1 MLRNVS
7 LLLVCV
13 AGLAGGLLAC
23 DNQPSHSPGLSTP
36 TTPGVP
42 IVRLEIEGPSS
53 VPPGGTMQLT
63 AIARLSDGSSRDIT
77 QEAVW
82 TSSNRMVLTVSAGR
96 VTGVQMG
103 EARALVG
110 LGATSANREV
120 VVVPQGTFR
129 VAGLVTEADT
139 PSSPVVGAT
148 VAATAG
154 VGAGLTTNTGDD
166 GRYKL
171 YGVGGDVELRISK
184 NGYQTN
190 VQQYRA
196 DDHAILNAQL
206 RLVNARRDLSGAYTL
221 TIAAADDCRLALPEE
236 LRVRNYRALLTLT
249 GNQLDVRLE
258 GSTFAL
264 AANGQGDKFRGRAE
278 ATDLLFFMS
287 AYDPNGYFYYKFNY
301 GDVVEQLTDSSFL
314 VVSGRATV
322 NEASMSGVLDGAMTV
337 LSGTLKYYPTTTA
350 ICRSTA
356 HRFTLRR

>member
-1 MLRNVS
+1 MTRRGRQ
-7 LLLVCV
+7 LL
-13 AGLAGGLLAC
+13 AGLFGFVAAGLLAC
-23 DNQPSHSPGLSTP
+23 DNQPSHSPGLNTP
-36 TTPGVP
+36 TTPGVA
-42 IVRLEIEGPSS
+42 IVRLEIAGPPS
-53 VPPGGTMQLT
+53 VPPGGTVQLT
-63 AIARLSDGSSRDIT
+63 AIARLADGSSRDIT

-82 TSSNRMVLTVSAGR
+82 ASSNRMVLTVSAGR
-96 VTGVQMG
+96 VTGVQTG

-120 VVVPQGTFR
+120 VVVPQDTFR
-129 VAGLVTEADT
+129 VVGLVTEADT

-148 VAATAG
+148 VAVTAG

-171 YGVGGDVELRISK
+171 YGLAGDVELRISK

-221 TIAAADDCRLALPEE
+221 TIAAADECRLELPEE
-236 LRVRNYRALLTLT
+236 VRVRNYRALVTLT

-264 AANGQGDKFRGRAE
+264 ASNGQGDRFRGRAE
-278 ATDLLFFMS
+278 ADRAPLLPDRLR
-287 AYDPNGYFYYKFNY
+287 A
-301 GDVVEQLTDSSFL
+301 VRLLLLQVQLR
-314 VVSGRATV
+314 GCRRA
-322 NEASMSGVLDGAMTV
+322 ADRLQLPRRIGA
-337 LSGTLKYYPTTTA
+337 GE
-350 ICRSTA
+350 CQ
-356 HRFTLRR
+356 